1 MKHIF
6 VDTSAWDALA
16 DKADKNHAKAL
27 QFRDEIAGECKLVT
41 SNYILDEL
49 HTLLLMNVGYQPTID
64 YKEKLDILIAEHVLD
79 VIWIDHEL
87 AKRGWDVFEQ
97 YNVDKQWSF
106 TDCMSY
112 VVMKESGIT
121 EVFAFDHHFEQMGFI
136 LLPSDL

>member
-1 MKHIF
+1 VRQIF

-16 DKADKNHAKAL
+16 DKADKDHLSAL
-27 QFRDEIAGECKLVT
+27 RFRDKIAGECKLVT

-49 HTLLLMNVGYQPTID
+49 YTLLLMNVGYQPTID